1 MKPEDHIDKNYIPSE
16 DDFAPEQVNEKE
28 QLLKSI
34 SKGCRFYT
42 VFYSILAIVFAIEGI
57 IKFDDVSDSKL
68 YLCPLIALMLVFA
81 LVMVLY
87 AFIYD
92 LIRRSS
98 TAKEMQHFLK
108 LLGANSLFSKLILLT
123 STLCF
128 MMAAVLWLLDKCP
141 WYLIILAA
149 IAIAALIGGLWW
161 LLIYS
166 GKGNPDD
173 SDIERL
179 RVLEEKE
186 QQAMQAMKE

>member
-1 MKPEDHIDKNYIPSE
+1 MKPEDHIDKNYVPSE
-16 DDFAPEQVNEKE
+16 EDFAPEQVNEKQ

-34 SKGCRFYT
+34 RKGCRFYT
-42 VFYSILAIVFAIEGI
+42 VFYSILAIVFAFQGI
-57 IKFDDVSDSKL
+57 IKFDDVSDNKL

-81 LVMVLY
+81 LVMVIY

-98 TAKEMQHFLK
+98 SAKEMQHFLK

-128 MMAAVLWLLDKCP
+128 MTAAVLWLLDKCP

-149 IAIAALIGGLWW
+149 IGIAALIGGLWW

-166 GKGNPDD
+166 GKGNPDEA
-173 SDIERL
+173 DIERL
-179 RVLEEKE
+179 RALEEKE
-186 QQAMQAMKE
+186 QQSL

>member
-1 MKPEDHIDKNYIPSE
+1 MKPENHIDENYIPSE
-16 DDFAPEQVNEKE
+16 EDFAPKKVNEKE

-34 SKGCRFYT
+34 RKGCRFYT
-42 VFYSILAIVFAIEGI
+42 VFYSILAITFAIEGI

-108 LLGANSLFSKLILLT
+108 LMGADSLFSKLILLT

-149 IAIAALIGGLWW
+149 IGIAAVIGGLWW

-173 SDIERL
+173 TDIERL

-186 QQAMQAMKE
+186 QQSL